1 MRMDNG
7 TANIAMLGLVVGGS
21 ILFAIAF
28 ARGTFTR
35 GPNRGADRDLRS
47 WIGLGLQAIGMG
59 LVWNVPRPSIAPVVP
74 GGGPLIQAAGVV
86 LCAGLVTA
94 AVWLSWSAFATIG
107 AQWSVGARLRSDHAL
122 VTSGPYAFVRHPI
135 YSAAGALVIAT
146 GLAVS
151 VWPALV
157 AGTIA
162 YALGTIIRVRCEE
175 ALLRARFGAE
185 FARYAKVTGALL
197 PRLRRIRNELA

>member
-1 MRMDNG
+1 MDNQ
-7 TANIAMLGLVVGGS
+7 TANRMMLGLALGGS
-21 ILFAIAF
+21 IFFAVAF

-35 GPNRGADRDLRS
+35 GRDPGAARDLRS
-47 WIGLGLQAIGMG
+47 WLGLVLQAIGMG
-59 LVWNVPRPSIAPVVP
+59 LVWNMPRPSIEPIVP
-74 GGGPLIQAAGVV
+74 SGGLMVQASAVI
-86 LCAGLVTA
+86 LCAGLVIA

-135 YSAAGALVIAT
+135 YSAGGALVIAT
-146 GLAVS
+146 GLAIA

-162 YALGTIIRVRCEE
+162 YGVGTVVRVRCEE
-175 ALLRARFGAE
+175 ALLRARFGAQ
-185 FARYAKVTGALL
+185 FDRYAKCTGALL
-197 PRLRRIRNELA
+197 PRLRRISNELA